1 MSSLVSEPHQPARA
15 SPVTG
20 GHPRLPAP
28 QPRRSRLASL
38 PRTVR
43 APRPESPAEPGRL
56 TAVSLVAHVPAV
68 IVKVTP
74 PNAVDTVPIAAAIL
88 VPETGVLWTV
98 GVGGG
103 GNETRIIL
111 TARLRD
117 VHFSLSFH
125 FSSSN
130 TMPYMVKRKMV
141 PSTPAHGS
149 TQWRPPLVFS

>member
-1 MSSLVSEPHQPARA
+1 MCLLWSLSPISRQGHHWSLVGTP
-15 SPVTG
+15 G
-20 GHPRLPAP
+20 CRLP
-28 QPRRSRLASL
+28 QPGRSRLARL

-43 APRPESPAEPGRL
+43 APRPERPAGPGRL

-74 PNAVDTVPIAAAIL
+74 PNAVDTVPVAAAIL
-88 VPETGVLWTV
+88 VPETGVLWTA
-98 GVGGG
+98 GGA

-111 TARLRD
+111 TASLRD

-130 TMPYMVKRKMV
+130 TTPYMAKRKMG

-149 TQWRPPLVFS
+149 V